1 MVISFFCS
9 RSRPLTSS
17 STSSSR
23 APPLITAS
31 APEPKLSELAE
42 GPDSWSTED
51 PNFLRSRNKRRLL
64 AFLLFVEG
72 VFFLASVG
80 VRAGAAVT
88 VPLLSK
94 EQEKRPLVRWNLKLI
109 F

>member
-1 MVISFFCS
+1 MFLS
-9 RSRPLTSS
+9 RM
-17 STSSSR
+17 
-23 APPLITAS
+23 
-31 APEPKLSELAE
+31 LSKLAE

-51 PNFLRSRNKRRLL
+51 PNFLRSRNNRRLL

-94 EQEKRPLVRWNLKLI
+94 EQEKSPLVRWNLKLI

>member
-1 MVISFFCS
+1 M
-9 RSRPLTSS
+9 
-17 STSSSR
+17 
-23 APPLITAS
+23 A
-31 APEPKLSELAE
+31 
-42 GPDSWSTED
+42 TED

-80 VRAGAAVT
+80 VRAGAAT

-94 EQEKRPLVRWNLKLI
+94 EQEKGPLVRWNLKLI